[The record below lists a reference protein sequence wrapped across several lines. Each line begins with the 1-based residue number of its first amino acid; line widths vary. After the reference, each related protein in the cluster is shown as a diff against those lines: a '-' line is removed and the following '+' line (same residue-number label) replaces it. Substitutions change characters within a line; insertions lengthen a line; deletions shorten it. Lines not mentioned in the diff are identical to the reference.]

1 MESGDSIHFTVLY
14 FPETGSHESH
24 TGLEPAMLPRRTFCE
39 LDFFFF
45 LDTGSL
51 YVVLIVLEFAM

>member
-1 MESGDSIHFTVLY
+1 MEAGDSIHFTVLY

-24 TGLEPAMLPRRTFCE
+24 AGLEPAMLPRRTFCE

-45 LDTGSL
+45 WIQGL
-51 YVVLIVLEFAM
+51 FM